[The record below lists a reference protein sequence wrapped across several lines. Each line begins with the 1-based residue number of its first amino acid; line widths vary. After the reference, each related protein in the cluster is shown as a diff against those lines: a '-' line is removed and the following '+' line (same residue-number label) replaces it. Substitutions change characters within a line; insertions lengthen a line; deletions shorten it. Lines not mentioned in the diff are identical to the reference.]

1 MNYVYTI
8 CGAEFDS
15 IAGVRRAYRSLSDK
29 GRETVILAALDWASP
44 CNEALAMCL
53 ADDEDGPCGLRW
65 VETVLNRMAIW
76 MEFRGIRKVGDNTLG
91 VHIPFDYDQEQEQD

>member
-15 IAGVRRAYRSLSDK
+15 IAGVRKAYRALTDE
-29 GRETVILAALDWASP
+29 GREKVILAALDWASP

-65 VETVLNRMAIW
+65 VETVLNRMVIW
-76 MEFRGIRKVGDNTLG
+76 VEFRGIRKVGDDILG
-91 VHIPFDYDQEQEQD
+91 VRIPFEPPQD